1 LFWSGS
7 DRLAGERKFAL
18 SQFAASSKQIVFST
32 PVELS
37 ATGLIFFDREN
48 QQTSLI
54 YEEGVAFF
62 APFLSS
68 DSKRLV
74 FIRRSSLGREI
85 ISCSIN
91 GWICRSLLRTE
102 NPIRSPV
109 EIDRDTIAYASSH
122 LIVRYDK
129 KERYNRYDIFLK
141 KRDEAPA
148 QVTNFG
154 FYSLDPISVS
164 NARILFSALNGPYDI
179 YSLRIDQLRVGG
191 ITPQKA
197 SKLPLP
203 DKAIIVDVA
212 VSRDDQYMSFLQA
225 ETVKG
230 QANFQYNLHLANIDA
245 VSLKTIRVEGT
256 AMSRGVF
263 DQDSLIYNELFE
275 DHYRISKLNLS
286 SNTIEEIAVIRHS
299 RPDIKSLERVKLSI
313 E

>member
-1 LFWSGS
+1 MH
-7 DRLAGERKFAL
+7 L
-18 SQFAASSKQIVFST
+18 SCPPTAN
-32 PVELS
+32 
-37 ATGLIFFDREN
+37 D
-48 QQTSLI
+48 
-54 YEEGVAFF
+54 
-62 APFLSS
+62 
-68 DSKRLV
+68 
-74 FIRRSSLGREI
+74 
-85 ISCSIN
+85 SCSLEEVP
-91 GWICRSLLRTE
+91 WAEKLYRVRSTDGFVAHFCELR
-102 NPIRSPV
+102 IRFVLPSRLI
-109 EIDRDTIAYASSH
+109 ETRSH
-122 LIVRYDK
+122 THQVLIVGYDK

-212 VSRDDQYMSFLQA
+212 VSRDDQHMSFLQA

-230 QANFQYNLHLANIDA
+230 QGNFQYNLHLANIEA

-299 RPDIKSLERVKLSI
+299 RPDIKSLERIKLSI